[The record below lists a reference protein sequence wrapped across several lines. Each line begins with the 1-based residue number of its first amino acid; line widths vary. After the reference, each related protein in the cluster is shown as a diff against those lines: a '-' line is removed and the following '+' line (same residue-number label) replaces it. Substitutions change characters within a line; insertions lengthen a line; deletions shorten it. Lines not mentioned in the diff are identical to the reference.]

1 MTNVNT
7 LIQKLQ
13 ELDED
18 ELIAQVG
25 MRAQAIES
33 DQERAASIE
42 SLSEPMPVPRAS
54 WDDVLKTGQNLLNQT
69 SANTYKLMCT
79 PIGGNGDL
87 AKELDQ
93 VFNEKTAVAAAK
105 ATSLIAPVLVS
116 SLGLPQSLAVL
127 LGTLIVKNLAKGTSD
142 LVCDRWQQSLG
153 ISSNTSPTTIPG
165 SNPAPSS
172 QPPTG
177 GSVS

>member
-1 MTNVNT
+1 MADVNVVV
-7 LIQKLQ
+7 QKLQ
-13 ELDED
+13 ALDEE
-18 ELIAQVG
+18 ELIAQLG

-33 DQERAASIE
+33 DPSAASIE

-54 WDDVLKTGQNLLNQT
+54 CDDVLKTGQNLLNQT
-69 SANTYKLMCT
+69 SANAYKLMCT

-105 ATSLIAPVLVS
+105 ATSLITPVLVS

-127 LGTLIVKNLAKGTSD
+127 LGTLIVKKLAKGTSD

-153 ISSNTSPTTIPG
+153 ISSITSPTTIPS
-165 SNPAPSS
+165 SNPAASS
-172 QPPTG
+172 
-177 GSVS
+177 

>member
-25 MRAQAIES
+25 MRVQAIES
-33 DQERAASIE
+33 HQERAASIE

-87 AKELDQ
+87 AKELNQ
-93 VFNEKTAVAAAK
+93 VLNEKTAEAAAK
-105 ATSLIAPVLVS
+105 ATSLIAPVLVG

-127 LGTLIVKNLAKGTSD
+127 LGTLIVKKLAKGTSD
-142 LVCDRWQQSLG
+142 FICDRWQQSLG
-153 ISSNTSPTTIPG
+153 ISAEHITNNYPW
-165 SNPAPSS
+165 
-172 QPPTG
+172 
-177 GSVS
+177 